1 MIRRQLLGC
10 PIDAVTLE
18 EAVGV
23 VDEAVRAGR
32 PIRQMSINA
41 GKLVKLQRDPEL
53 RDAVESSDLITADG
67 QSVVWASKLLGQS
80 LPERVAGI
88 DLMDALL
95 GLAATRGYRVY
106 LLGAR
111 QEIVGE
117 AARRIRS
124 RHPSLPLAGYE
135 HGYFGPDEE
144 DAVVERIAQAQ
155 TDLLFVALETPAKEI
170 FLARHRDRL
179 AVNFAMGI
187 GGTLDVIAGLRKRA
201 PRWMQRAGLE
211 WLFRFAQD
219 PRRMARRYIVGN
231 TQFAWLVLREATRRE
246 VRA

>member
-10 PIDAVTLE
+10 PVDAVTLE

-23 VDEAVRAGR
+23 VDEAVRSGR
-32 PIRQMSINA
+32 PIRQMSLNA
-41 GKLVKLQRDPEL
+41 GKLVKLQRDEEL

-67 QSVVWASKLLGQS
+67 QSVVWASRLLGQR

-95 GLAATRGYRVY
+95 SLAALRGYRVY

-111 QEIVGE
+111 QEVVEE
-117 AARRIRS
+117 AARRICR
-124 RHPSLPLAGYE
+124 RHPSLPLAGYQ

-144 DAVVERIAQAQ
+144 DEVVGRIERAQP
-155 TDLLFVALETPAKEI
+155 DLLFVALETPAKEI

-179 AVNFAMGI
+179 GVNFAMGI
-187 GGTLDVIAGLRKRA
+187 GGTLDVIAGLRRRA

-211 WLFRFAQD
+211 WVFRFAQD
-219 PRRMARRYIVGN
+219 PRRMARRYIIGN
-231 TQFAWLVLREATRRE
+231 TQFAWLVLRAAARRE